1 MTSPLLLSIL
11 TYTKKM
17 QVPRPDFSSRQ
28 RPGGKCRSLPRRSQR
43 GEKTCAGAGVGLQ
56 IGIMRRSDYI
66 RLGILVVLV
75 AVITALHYLTAIRMA
90 QYHDIYRRLYY
101 IPIVLG
107 GIWYTLRGGLG
118 TSIAISILFAPHVVF
133 QWGHYPSADPEQY
146 LEILLYNVIGFL
158 TGFLAERERIQKE
171 RHQRAAQRLEESYAK
186 LRSQADMIL
195 EIEEQL
201 RRADRL
207 SALGELSAGMA
218 HEIRNPLG
226 SIRGTAEI
234 LQEGIDPADKRY
246 EFTRIL
252 IKEVDRLNRVV
263 QDFLRFARP
272 APVERGRFD
281 VNETLR
287 EILLLTRQQAVRNG
301 VAAELQAGE
310 LPPVA
315 GDREQLKQAFLNLV
329 LNALQAMPGGGKLTV
344 ATALRDGRA
353 AITIADTG
361 QGIPPENLERIF
373 NPFFTTRQE
382 GTGLGLAITHRI
394 IQGHGGRIDVES
406 RPGEG
411 TTFTLLLPLAEDSG
425 TG

>member
-1 MTSPLLLSIL
+1 
-11 TYTKKM
+11 
-17 QVPRPDFSSRQ
+17 
-28 RPGGKCRSLPRRSQR
+28 LP
-43 GEKTCAGAGVGLQ
+43 EKGLNC
-56 IGIMRRSDYI
+56 GI
-66 RLGILVVLV
+66 RLVYNSAMRHNAATIRFAVLV
-75 AVITALHYLTAIRMA
+75 LLILGITALHYLTGIQKA
-90 QYHDIYRRLYY
+90 QFHDIYRRLYY

-107 GIWYTLRGGLG
+107 GLWFTLRGGLG
-118 TSIAISILFAPHVVF
+118 TAIAVSILFAPHVVF
-133 QWGHYPSADPEQY
+133 QWGHHPTADPEQY

-158 TGFLAERERIQKE
+158 TGFLAERERIQKT
-171 RHQRAAQRLEESYAK
+171 RHQKAALRLEESYAK
-186 LRSQADMIL
+186 LRDQADLIL

-234 LQEGIDPADKRY
+234 LQDGIDPADKRY

-263 QDFLRFARP
+263 EDFLRFARP

-287 EILLLTRQQAVRNG
+287 EVLILTRQPALKNG
-301 VAAELQAGE
+301 VQTELAAGPVPL
-310 LPPVA
+310 LP

-329 LNALQAMPGGGKLTV
+329 LNALQAMPDGGTLTIGTE
-344 ATALRDGRA
+344 TADGQLRIRF
-353 AITIADTG
+353 ADTG
-361 QGIPPENLERIF
+361 QGIPQENLERIF

-394 IQGHGGRIDVES
+394 VQGHGGRIEVQS
-406 RPGEG
+406 RLGEG
-411 TTFTLLLPLAEDSG
+411 TTFMVVLPLAEDPEF
-425 TG
+425 